1 MSADPDRS
9 CDVDVERKKKGADQQ
24 CAAAIILLVHTCGPY
39 VEYKRKQS
47 SPEANLPAT
56 LVVRVDVRIYRYAYW
71 NGYSYILTYRSRH
84 HVVN

>member
-1 MSADPDRS
+1 MDPATWTWKG
-9 CDVDVERKKKGADQQ
+9 KKKGADQ

-71 NGYSYILTYRSRH
+71 NGYSYIYLHIY
-84 HVVN
+84 HVVT